1 MSACLQ
7 VTVKAYTLVQSMLLY
22 YTRSLIKMSMK
33 CKQMLSQKK
42 SLSSHLIYTLTSAV
56 PFIKVLDYFL

>member
-42 SLSSHLIYTLTSAV
+42 SLSNHLIYTLTSAI